1 MKKRGFLFM
10 GIGIGSVATFILF
23 VIIGCF
29 IDSDTLLTD
38 EPVVFGDIK
47 IWVEEPLI
55 IDGTKVPSGLYQGSH
70 RKLWMTKDNIP
81 FLMISQNEAAKTAG
95 LLLLKNEHQPIL
107 CLDALEYPGQWG
119 QAIYSSGGEEI
130 DKPVGDVLVDID
142 FDGHFDFKLVFDYDG
157 KNISRSIFID
167 KAWHEVEHCSI
178 EQGKAVIAEE
188 IYTFDPNSGWLLI
201 EDN

>member
-10 GIGIGSVATFILF
+10 GIGIGIVATFLF
-23 VIIGCF
+23 GMIACYL
-29 IDSDTLLTD
+29 DPDTIVVG
-38 EPVVFGDIK
+38 EPQTFGDIK
-47 IWVEEPLI
+47 IWAQKPSIV
-55 IDGTKVPSGLYQGSH
+55 DGNKVPSGLYQGSH
-70 RKLWMTKDNIP
+70 RKIWMTKDNIP

-167 KAWHEVEHCSI
+167 KAWQEIEHCNI
-178 EQGKAVIAEE
+178 EQGKAAIGEK

-201 EDN
+201 EDD

>member
-10 GIGIGSVATFILF
+10 GIGIGIVATFLF
-23 VIIGCF
+23 GMIACYL
-29 IDSDTLLTD
+29 DPDTIVVG
-38 EPVVFGDIK
+38 EPQTFGDIK
-47 IWVEEPLI
+47 IWAQKPSIV
-55 IDGTKVPSGLYQGSH
+55 DGNKVPSGLYQGSH
-70 RKLWMTKDNIP
+70 RKIWMTKDNIP

-178 EQGKAVIAEE
+178 EQGIAVIAKE
-188 IYTFDPNSGWLLI
+188 IYTFDPNSGWLLT
-201 EDN
+201 EGN